1 MRSGHGWGVARHF
14 LVAALLAGVAVAAH
28 GAARVLLDTTN
39 GAAVQSGPTAAATF
53 RLAAPAH
60 VVRITNYHWNDG
72 KGARPGLIGL
82 RDEASGKQI
91 GAWQAKGAPGQGG
104 VADAYWIAEPA
115 VTLGPGL
122 YRVTDGDVGTWSR
135 NAQSGQRG
143 FTRVEAVAPP
153 KPRPAVPPSQA
164 PAQPAPPPLPAA
176 GAASADPPPAAAPRT
191 LQSQRVFVA
200 ALRLRSLAARS
211 LADGVAQT
219 PGGHVLD
226 FLRESREGRELP
238 EAWAMLFAGSVVL
251 VGGVQTPAP
260 IVAFYNPWLD
270 AALLTRWALVDDV
283 PAVEA
288 AALWIASDFPSAA
301 ADGIEPVVARWLH
314 DSGTRPA
321 PQALQQRFA
330 AFVAAFDRAFPLG
343 ASQSADIAPTGG
355 RAAAVPFVA
364 GQARHALAGV
374 VGVQR
379 PSSPLYRPDLRRFL
393 AALRGTDPAALRLLL
408 PDDRP
413 EAVEA
418 LFALPPELRQRLVPV
433 HALARPGGPAV
444 VFLGLPETPRFY
456 LMVTLPAGADGRVA
470 AVSVH
475 DLAPSQ
481 EGK

>member
-1 MRSGHGWGVARHF
+1 MRSRYGWSVVRHG

-39 GAAVQSGPTAAATF
+39 GAAVHSGPTAAATF
-53 RLAAPAH
+53 RLGAPAH

-82 RDEASGKQI
+82 RDESTGKQI
-91 GAWQAKGAPGQGG
+91 GAWPAKGAPGQGG
-104 VADAYWIAEPA
+104 VPDAYWIAEPA

-122 YRVTDGDVGTWSR
+122 YRVTDGDIGTWSR
-135 NAQSGQRG
+135 NAASGQRG
-143 FTRVEAVAPP
+143 FTRVEATAPP
-153 KPRPAVPPSQA
+153 KPRPTTQPGQA
-164 PAQPAPPPLPAA
+164 PAPTPQPPPVARAA
-176 GAASADPPPAAAPRT
+176 PDEPPPAAAPRA

-211 LADGVAQT
+211 LADGIAQT
-219 PGGHVLD
+219 RGGHVLD
-226 FLRESREGRELP
+226 FLRESAEGRELP
-238 EAWAMLFAGSVVL
+238 QAWAMLFAGSVVL

-260 IVAFYNPWLD
+260 VVAFYNPWLD
-270 AALLTRWALVDDV
+270 AALLTRWVLVDDV

-288 AALWIASDFPSAA
+288 AALWIASDFPRAA
-301 ADGIEPVVARWLH
+301 ADGIEPVAARWLH
-314 DSGTRPA
+314 DSATRPA
-321 PQALQQRFA
+321 PEALQQRFA

-343 ASQSADIAPTGG
+343 AGQLADIAPTGG

-364 GQARHALAGV
+364 GQARQALAGV
-374 VGVQR
+374 IGVQR

-393 AALRGTDPAALRLLL
+393 AALRGADPGALRLLL
-408 PDDRP
+408 PEGRP
-413 EAVEA
+413 ELAEA

-444 VFLGLPETPRFY
+444 VFLGLAETPRFY
-456 LMVTLPAGADGRVA
+456 LMATLPAGADGRVA